1 MRNST
6 ARERSLSVGVS
17 AAVVGALAATLTVAP
32 ASATTVPAGAP
43 QGLVPQHS
51 GTRTLAAVPT
61 HARSISTAVAPAT
74 YTVRAGDTV
83 WTIAKKHGLRTA
95 DVLAWNGMTMRSV
108 IYPGQ
113 TLKLQKPAAATP
125 RAAAPAPAA
134 AKAKTHTV
142 AKGDTVYG
150 IARKYGTSVSAI
162 LAANRLGSAA
172 VIHPGQRLVVS
183 AAAPAPA
190 AAPAAKPAAKPA
202 SAAAKTHTVVKGD
215 TVYSIAR
222 KYGTS
227 VSSILSA
234 NRLGASAIIYP
245 GQKLVLQAA
254 KPAPASATK
263 PAGKPAAAPQ
273 THTVAAGDSMYA
285 IAKKYGTTVAV
296 ILEANDLG
304 ASSIIYPGQKLK
316 LTLPA
321 NTQRSAR
328 LDAEQTANA
337 RLIIRV
343 GRQLGVPE
351 RGIQIALATSM
362 VESSMRNLGGGDRD
376 SLGLFQQ
383 RPSQGWGTKAQIL
396 NAERSI
402 RVFYGG
408 ASDPNGK
415 KSRGLLDV
423 SGWQGKS
430 FGGAAQTVQISD
442 YAHRY
447 GQWEQQAA
455 RWLSALG

>member
-1 MRNST
+1 MRTFT
-6 ARERSLSVGVS
+6 AREHSLSVGVS

-32 ASATTVPAGAP
+32 ASAETVPAGAR

-51 GTRTLAAVPT
+51 GTHPLSAAPT
-61 HARSISTAVAPAT
+61 HARVVPTAVAPAS

-95 DVLAWNGMTMRSV
+95 DILAWNGMTMRSV

-113 TLKLQKPAAATP
+113 KLKLQKPAAAARP
-125 RAAAPAPAA
+125 AAAAPAAVTP
-134 AKAKTHTV
+134 KTHTV

-162 LAANRLGSAA
+162 LAANRLGASA
-172 VIHPGQRLVVS
+172 VIHPGQRLIVS
-183 AAAPAPA
+183 GAAPAG
-190 AAPAAKPAAKPA
+190 PAAKPTAKPA
-202 SAAAKTHTVVKGD
+202 SASARTHTVAKGD

-227 VSSILSA
+227 VSAILAA

-245 GQKLVLQAA
+245 GQKLALQAA
-254 KPAPASATK
+254 KPAPASVVK
-263 PAGKPAAAPQ
+263 PAAKPAAAPK

-328 LDAEQTANA
+328 LDAEQAANA

-383 RPSQGWGTKAQIL
+383 RPSQGWGTKAQIM

-408 ASDPNGK
+408 PSDPNGK
-415 KSRGLLDV
+415 NSRGLLDV
-423 SGWQGKS
+423 RGWQGKS
-430 FGGAAQTVQISD
+430 FGSAAQTVQISD

-447 GQWEQQAA
+447 GQWEQQAG